1 MRMGF
6 TVRNLH
12 LETDARIMVDQQLY
26 SEAFQLANA
35 ILSTLD
41 SVDMDDSAGGADHS
55 IREI

>member
-1 MRMGF
+1 MRRGF
-6 TVRNLH
+6 AVQNLH
-12 LETDARIMVDQQLY
+12 LETDARTMVDQQQY

-41 SVDMDDSAGGADHS
+41 SVDMDDSASGADHS

>member
-1 MRMGF
+1 
-6 TVRNLH
+6 
-12 LETDARIMVDQQLY
+12 MVDQQLY

-41 SVDMDDSAGGADHS
+41 SVDMDDSASGADHS